1 MGGSKTLSSTFITLR
16 SDASRLTRNGAF
28 IMEAIILASLLSC
41 ADAQWIITG
50 VNSTELSQREKS
62 EIILEVKTAMAD
74 DCVIDD
80 DARR

>member
-1 MGGSKTLSSTFITLR
+1 
-16 SDASRLTRNGAF
+16 
-28 IMEAIILASLLSC
+28 MEAIILASLLSC

-74 DCVIDD
+74 ECVIDD
-80 DARR
+80 DARRP